1 MKVLYLTDNLISFR
15 ILPHPLVLVHCTN
28 MIFPGVNFNIMNL
41 QNLKKVYISKKYPFL
56 FYQNSLEISNIKQ
69 SNQNGYLKLHETIP
83 YRQA

>member
-15 ILPHPLVLVHCTN
+15 ILPVLVHCTN

-56 FYQNSLEISNIKQ
+56 FYQNSLEISNIKH
-69 SNQNGYLKLHETIP
+69 SKLNGYLKFHETIP
-83 YRQA
+83 